1 MKSSGSSTFVARHK
15 ARRKCTWGRAWW
27 CGRKPRTP
35 PSQQKNKGMREEIW
49 RWQDHGCSGSSG
61 AHIVL
66 QQASGPGPAGL
77 ALVPGDACE
86 EKRFLAGGQLGAVE
100 GQVTVCW
107 PARGLVTAPVRRTMA
122 HFSQSL
128 GANPR
133 SCGFHP
139 AGQLPGP

>member
-1 MKSSGSSTFVARHK
+1 M
-15 ARRKCTWGRAWW
+15 
-27 CGRKPRTP
+27 
-35 PSQQKNKGMREEIW
+35 
-49 RWQDHGCSGSSG
+49 
-61 AHIVL
+61 L

-86 EKRFLAGGQLGAVE
+86 EKWFLAGGQLGAVE
-100 GQVTVCW
+100 RQVTVCR